1 MGQSAHAWTHAPV
14 VQRIE
19 QRRPKAKME
28 VQFLPGA
35 PDI

>member
-1 MGQSAHAWTHAPV
+1 MGLHAPV

-35 PDI
+35 PQTTSES